1 MTERSGFFVS
11 INGDRKYSA
20 DDFGRMFDGVI
31 SDGIFQ
37 NWGRGYQVV
46 KGNGRNIIIQSG
58 RAWLKGHW
66 LENDA
71 ERYYTLNPGSTD
83 GDRYDAIF
91 IRVDNTRN
99 VRVANIRA
107 VQGNPNQGIPQ
118 PTQTPDNYE
127 VLIAAVR
134 VPRGA
139 QDATA
144 FEIID
149 CRGKSGTEN
158 AQWAQSVMQPKQI
171 TLNNKFDFLNAF
183 NNDPN
188 LKKVITRGNNLGK
201 TITAAQKMAIRNGTF
216 DGMWLGDYWQF
227 NDNTCKWIIVDF
239 DRYLDHPNGTNQH
252 RITIMSDRNLGID
265 NIGEAANWWKNGW
278 NGTKM
283 RRDYAEGMV
292 RFASALQ
299 TFDISDFKT
308 FPVFEPHGF
317 EDTSDSWSRTE
328 KDWRWEYPKVTIP
341 SEFEMFGSN
350 FIHDRINGGENNVAP
365 IPRQLSYFR
374 LGNPLS
380 FPGESF
386 WLRDQVTTTRFA
398 LYYGDQRHVS
408 WADGT
413 SKYGVRPLMSIGG

>member
-1 MTERSGFFVS
+1 MTERSGFFIS

-37 NWGRGYQVV
+37 NWGRAYQVV
-46 KGNGRNIIIQSG
+46 KGNGRQIIIQSG

-83 GDRYDAIF
+83 GDRYDAVF
-91 IRVDNTRN
+91 IRVDNTRA

-118 PTQTPDNYE
+118 PTQTPENYE

-171 TLNNKFDFLNAF
+171 ALNNKFDFLNAF

-227 NDNTCKWIIVDF
+227 NDNTCRWIIVDF

-265 NIGEAANWWKNGW
+265 NIGEAGWCINGW
-278 NGTKM
+278 NGSKM

-299 TFDISDFKT
+299 VFDISDFKP
-308 FPVFEPHGF
+308 FPVFEPHAF
-317 EDTSDSWSRTE
+317 ENADDSWALIE
-328 KDWRWEYPKVTIP
+328 KSWSWEYPKVTIP

-350 FIHDRINGGENNVAP
+350 SVHVRINGIDSNVMP
-365 IPRQLSYFR
+365 IARQLSYFR
-374 LGNPLS
+374 LGNPIPFS
-380 FPGESF
+380 GESF
-386 WLRDQVTTTRFA
+386 WLRDQVTKNRFA

-408 WADGT
+408 WADWT

>member
-37 NWGRGYQVV
+37 NWGRAYQVV
-46 KGNGRNIIIQSG
+46 KGNGRTIIIQSG

-83 GDRYDAIF
+83 GDRYDAVF
-91 IRVDNTRN
+91 IRVDNTRA
-99 VRVANIRA
+99 VRIANIRA

-171 TLNNKFDFLNAF
+171 ALNNKFDFLNAF

-227 NDNTCKWIIVDF
+227 NDNTCRWIIVDF

-265 NIGEAANWWKNGW
+265 NIGESGWCNKGW
-278 NGTKM
+278 NGSKM

-299 TFDISDFKT
+299 AFDISDFKT
-308 FPVFEPHGF
+308 FPVFEPHEF
-317 EDTSDSWSRTE
+317 ENTDNSWELTEKSWS
-328 KDWRWEYPKVTIP
+328 WEYPKVTIP

-350 FIHDRINGGENNVAP
+350 LVHVRINGGENNVMP
-365 IPRQLSYFR
+365 IARQLSYFR
-374 LGNPLS
+374 LGNPIPFS
-380 FPGESF
+380 GESF
-386 WLRDQVTTTRFA
+386 WLRDQVTKNCFA

-408 WADGT
+408 WANWT